1 MSVDEIRRMP
11 QNIGLL
17 AYRNRRGVL
26 LDLAGWD
33 ARRDAREIQS
43 GKRATEQDQQTV
55 FAEAR
60 RPAPRPVAEPEP
72 EPSTEAVNEE

>member
-11 QNIGLL
+11 PTVGLL

-33 ARRDAREIQS
+33 DRRDARAIQS
-43 GKRATEQDQQTV
+43 GKRETEREQQGV
-55 FAEAR
+55 FDGADRVTR
-60 RPAPRPVAEPEP
+60 RSDPVEGVER
-72 EPSTEAVNEE
+72 